1 MKNRK
6 KPRKKSFDLIQEYKK
21 SWEYVKESKKFIY
34 LTMGIF
40 LLFVLIG
47 FFIPAPKIIEDK
59 IMSFLKEVLIQIKD
73 MPVMEIIGFIISN
86 NVKSTFFSIFLGT
99 VLSIFPIIG
108 IIANG
113 YILGFVSLL
122 TVNEGG
128 ILSLW
133 RMLPHGIF
141 EFPAMF
147 LSLGL
152 GLKLGTF
159 IFQKKKLVSFKNY
172 LINSGK
178 VFLLIIVPLLIIAG
192 IIEGILIALAR

>member
-47 FFIPAPKIIEDK
+47 FFIPAPKIIEDE
-59 IMSFLKEVLIQIKD
+59 IMNFLKEVLIQIKD
-73 MPVMEIIGFIISN
+73 MPVNEIIGFIISN
-86 NVKSTFFSIFLGT
+86 NVKSTFFSIILGT

>member
-6 KPRKKSFDLIQEYKK
+6 KTRKKSFDLIQEYKK

-47 FFIPAPKIIEDK
+47 FFIPAPKIIEDE
-59 IMSFLKEVLIQIKD
+59 IMNFLKEVLIQIKD
-73 MPVMEIIGFIISN
+73 MPVNEIIGFIISN
-86 NVKSTFFSIFLGT
+86 NVKSTFFSIILGT